1 MNRTLQH
8 LADKQKLTTEAQV
21 WEYIDN
27 KHKEIYKQN
36 EININKNLYNN

>member
-8 LADKQKLTTEAQV
+8 LADKEKLITEAQV
-21 WEYIDN
+21 WEYIYN

-36 EININKNLYNN
+36 EININKKPFDL